1 MPAPLTEDLRDQ
13 LRTRPSQAA
22 RYHRVLVVP
31 RGSPRR
37 TPNDLDLINTLHALG
52 HTVFDLDVSAHPGT
66 MEPTSQD
73 ASDESVGF
81 NHQPVQAVF
90 DRFAPQILLFCGSDL
105 LPRTSTVT
113 YLQQLGV
120 SMVTVAAGSP
130 PAAPGPVLVRRDTVT
145 RATLLH
151 QDGASD
157 QSASELRLL
166 EDEIERV
173 FAEVRGS
180 TPLAGHA
187 RPRVVIFS
195 GYYGAENRGD
205 ELLLSTLVEHLSRT
219 LPDVMPVVAAAD
231 PATVERTHGVQAFRR
246 ADLTMAEVYAARAHA
261 MVLGPGGHW
270 HDYSIAQAGGVAG
283 MTRGARVSPA
293 HMAQLPLLVAAY
305 GGEVF
310 VQGMGVGPLSDVAA
324 RAAVHLTG
332 RLASRVTVRDQGSAD
347 LLLPESQAW
356 SAEPEVTPDVVYS
369 LDLPPVPANGDVT
382 GHLVVNLRP
391 WSDAPAVRQT
401 MIETIVD
408 CARQHGL
415 RIVALPMQPTDVPP
429 LQELI
434 EVASQA
440 TVPVPAE
447 LLPSDAPLAEVIYL
461 LDSSAGLVSMRLHAS
476 LLMHRRRRSALG
488 LSYDPKVRAHFEQ
501 IHRGEAALD
510 LDASAD
516 ALRHAL
522 ARVVDEPL
530 LPEAAQRAVASLE
543 NESRA
548 DLAELARLLGRTPA
562 RVLDPMWIHH
572 RPAPTTPEARPEP
585 RDTWWP
591 ADQMLDISSARVQ
604 SGNTAL
610 PGRDV
615 PVLRSTDSRG
625 DCFSLADRAPRQG
638 DQVTWSFEV
647 PAVPGEGLRVEL
659 SLQQRYEEKVRY
671 AGRLDYTVLVD
682 GTELLVHDVATWTE
696 RQTVWI
702 AARAA
707 APALRIEIRIE
718 ALRDCEDW
726 GWGPSTALTVQRV
739 RAPPWDARDPLVWG
753 CSSPYATAVGPA
765 SGPAEA
771 APRPLWRRAAS
782 RLARRIRMV
791 RSTHQS

>member
-22 RYHRVLVVP
+22 RYHRVLVVR

-173 FAEVRGS
+173 LAEVRGS

-293 HMAQLPLLVAAY
+293 HMAQLPLLVAA
-305 GGEVF
+305 
-310 VQGMGVGPLSDVAA
+310 
-324 RAAVHLTG
+324 
-332 RLASRVTVRDQGSAD
+332 
-347 LLLPESQAW
+347 
-356 SAEPEVTPDVVYS
+356 
-369 LDLPPVPANGDVT
+369 
-382 GHLVVNLRP
+382 
-391 WSDAPAVRQT
+391 
-401 MIETIVD
+401 
-408 CARQHGL
+408 
-415 RIVALPMQPTDVPP
+415 
-429 LQELI
+429 
-434 EVASQA
+434 
-440 TVPVPAE
+440 
-447 LLPSDAPLAEVIYL
+447 
-461 LDSSAGLVSMRLHAS
+461 
-476 LLMHRRRRSALG
+476 
-488 LSYDPKVRAHFEQ
+488 
-501 IHRGEAALD
+501 
-510 LDASAD
+510 
-516 ALRHAL
+516 
-522 ARVVDEPL
+522 
-530 LPEAAQRAVASLE
+530 
-543 NESRA
+543 
-548 DLAELARLLGRTPA
+548 
-562 RVLDPMWIHH
+562 
-572 RPAPTTPEARPEP
+572 
-585 RDTWWP
+585 
-591 ADQMLDISSARVQ
+591 
-604 SGNTAL
+604 
-610 PGRDV
+610 
-615 PVLRSTDSRG
+615 
-625 DCFSLADRAPRQG
+625 
-638 DQVTWSFEV
+638 
-647 PAVPGEGLRVEL
+647 
-659 SLQQRYEEKVRY
+659 
-671 AGRLDYTVLVD
+671 
-682 GTELLVHDVATWTE
+682 
-696 RQTVWI
+696 
-702 AARAA
+702 
-707 APALRIEIRIE
+707 
-718 ALRDCEDW
+718 
-726 GWGPSTALTVQRV
+726 
-739 RAPPWDARDPLVWG
+739 
-753 CSSPYATAVGPA
+753 
-765 SGPAEA
+765 
-771 APRPLWRRAAS
+771 
-782 RLARRIRMV
+782 
-791 RSTHQS
+791 